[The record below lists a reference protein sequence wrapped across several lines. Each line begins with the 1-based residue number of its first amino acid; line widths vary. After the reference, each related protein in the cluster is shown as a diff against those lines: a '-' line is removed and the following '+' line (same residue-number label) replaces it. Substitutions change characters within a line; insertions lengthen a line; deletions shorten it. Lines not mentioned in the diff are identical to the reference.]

1 MDTSG
6 QPQTASVA
14 IDALDVPETVKRAL
28 GVFAGALRRAFG
40 NNLHSLVLF
49 GSAAEGRMR
58 PHSDV
63 NLMVVLEQADAE
75 ALEHLSMDYR
85 AAHAAAR
92 VNCMFIRRDEVPAAL
107 KSFAVKFEDIAHR
120 RQILLGADPFAGL
133 SMSADDMRRRVR
145 EDLLN
150 LSLRLRERYAF
161 HSASAEQYETV
172 ILEAS
177 SAVRAAAVALLTLSG
192 GPRLAPR
199 EALEKLI
206 ESGDP
211 AWRDTLERLS
221 AVRQAKHVSR
231 AAMARTVME
240 LGAIVEWMRRRIGD

>member
-1 MDTSG
+1 MDTAAP
-6 QPQTASVA
+6 PQNGVES
-14 IDALDVPETVKRAL
+14 IDSLDVPDTVKQTLGTFVPALRKAL
-28 GVFAGALRRAFG
+28 GP
-40 NNLHSLVLF
+40 SLQSVVLF

-63 NLMVVLEQADAE
+63 NLMIVLEQADPE
-75 ALEHLSMDYR
+75 ALQRLSMDYR

-92 VNCMFIRRDEVPAAL
+92 VSCMFIRRDEVPAAL

-120 RQILLGADPFAGL
+120 RQILLGSDPFAGL
-133 SMSADDMRRRVR
+133 ALAPEDVRRRVR

-161 HSASAEQYETV
+161 HSATMEQYETV

-177 SAVRAAAVALLTLSG
+177 SAVRAAAVALLTLGG
-192 GPRLAPR
+192 GPRLPPR
-199 EALEKLI
+199 EALEELVKA
-206 ESGDP
+206 GDP
-211 AWRDTLERLS
+211 AWRETLAQMS
-221 AVRQAKHVSR
+221 AVRQAQLVSR
-231 AAMARTVME
+231 ATLGRTVVE